1 MYLTTKD
8 LQQLVKVDKST
19 IYRMAEDGRLPAIK
33 VGRQWRFRDEDIR
46 QWLEEPSR
54 DGHNESPRSRDGLS
68 TTAQLLVDLFSDL
81 FGVMVVV
88 TDIDGQPLTDVV
100 NPCGFFSALL
110 DVPHI
115 TDLCTTEWA
124 SLGTHP
130 TLTPTW
136 LESRFGFK
144 CARAFLR
151 SDNQLVGMVIA
162 GGVRSATIPDPAS
175 LDTLARELGI
185 AVERL
190 EQSHADMYDLDEARQ
205 NEVARGLATLATH
218 LSDLRINSEQRSE
231 Q

>member
-1 MYLTTKD
+1 
-8 LQQLVKVDKST
+8 
-19 IYRMAEDGRLPAIK
+19 
-33 VGRQWRFRDEDIR
+33 
-46 QWLEEPSR
+46 EPSR
-54 DGHNESPRSRDGLS
+54 DGLSETSTSGDRLS
-68 TTAQLLVDLFSDL
+68 TTPQHLVDLFSDL

-88 TDIDGQPLTDVV
+88 TDIDGHPLTDVV

-115 TDLCTTEWA
+115 TDLCTSEWA

-130 TLTPTW
+130 ALTPTW

-162 GGVRSATIPDPAS
+162 GGVRSATIPDPES
-175 LDTLARELGI
+175 LDKLAKELG
-185 AVERL
+185 VEVDRL
-190 EQSHADMYDLDEARQ
+190 EQHHADMYDLDEVRQ
-205 NEVARGLATLATH
+205 DEVARGLATLATH
-218 LSDLRINSEQRSE
+218 LSDLRTNSEQRSE